1 MKKLRIMVLVHEDLI
16 PPDSIEG
23 MGLEAIAQIR
33 TEFDVCSHLRNLGHD
48 VKPLGVREDLGIIK
62 STVEDYRPHVC
73 FNLLEEFH
81 GIGCYDQ
88 HVVSYLELLKQ
99 PYTGSNPRGLTLARD
114 KALTKKILSYHQIPV
129 PKFEV
134 FPQNRA
140 IRRPDWLLFPLVVK
154 SVTEEGS
161 AGISQASVVH
171 NDKQLMDRVEH
182 VHAVLG
188 TAAIAEQYIEGR
200 ELYVAMMGNRKLQTF
215 PIWELCLANLP
226 QGIPRIATSRVK
238 WDEVYQQKHGIVSQ
252 AAADLPQKAE
262 EHIANLCKDIYRSLD
277 LSGYARI
284 DLRLTPDGE
293 VYLLEANPNP
303 QIARGEDFADSA
315 AAGGIEYETLLQK
328 IVTLGLN
335 YEPLGLA

>member
-1 MKKLRIMVLVHEDLI
+1 MKKLRVMVLVHEDLV
-16 PPDSIEG
+16 PPDSID
-23 MGLEAIAQIR
+23 GLDDVAVSRIR
-33 TEFDVCSHLRNLGHD
+33 TEFDVCSCLRDLGHE
-48 VKPLGVREDLGIIK
+48 VKPVGVRDDLNLIK

-88 HVVSYLELLKQ
+88 HVVSYLELLRL

-129 PKFEV
+129 PRFEV
-134 FPQNRA
+134 FSQNRA
-140 IRRPDWLLFPLVVK
+140 IKRPDWLLFPLVVK
-154 SVTEEGS
+154 STTEEGS

-171 NDKQLMDRVEH
+171 TDKQLEDRVQYI
-182 VHAVLG
+182 HATLG

-200 ELYVAMMGNRKLQTF
+200 ELYVAMLGNRKLQTF
-215 PIWELCLANLP
+215 PVWELCLANLP
-226 QGIPRIATSRVK
+226 EGTHRIATSRVK
-238 WDEVYQQKHGIVSQ
+238 WDVAYQQKHGIVSQ
-252 AAADLPQKAE
+252 AATDLPQGADQ
-262 EHIANLCKDIYRSLD
+262 HIADLCKDIYRSLD

-284 DLRLTPDGE
+284 DLRLTPQGE

-303 QIARGEDFADSA
+303 QIAKNEDFADSA
-315 AAGGIEYETLLQK
+315 AAGGVDYGSLLRK
-328 IVTLGLN
+328 IVSQGLY

>member
-1 MKKLRIMVLVHEDLI
+1 MKKLRIMVLVHEDLV
-16 PPDSIEG
+16 PPETAEG
-23 MGLEAIAQIR
+23 LSAERFAAIR
-33 TEFDVCSHLRNLGHD
+33 TEFDVCSSLRGLGHD
-48 VKPLGVREDLGIIK
+48 VRPLGVREDLGVIK
-62 STVEDYRPHVC
+62 ATVDDYRPHVC

-88 HVVSYLELLKQ
+88 HVVSFLELLRQ

-114 KALTKKILSYHQIPV
+114 KALTKKILSYHRIPV

-134 FPQNRA
+134 FPLNRSTG
-140 IRRPDWLLFPLVVK
+140 RPEWLTFPLVVK

-161 AGISQASVVH
+161 AGISQASVVRT
-171 NDKQLMDRVEH
+171 DRQLEDRVAYIH
-182 VHAVLG
+182 STLG

-200 ELYVAMMGNRKLQTF
+200 ELYVAMLGNRKLQTF

-226 QGIPRIATSRVK
+226 DGAPRIATSRVK
-238 WDEVYQQKHGIVSQ
+238 WDAAYQQKHGIVSQ
-252 AAADLPQKAE
+252 AATDLPDGAE
-262 EHIANLCKDIYRSLD
+262 QHIYDLCRDVYRELD

-284 DLRLTPDGE
+284 DLRLTPEGQ

-303 QIARGEDFADSA
+303 QIARNEDFADSA
-315 AAGGIEYETLLQK
+315 AAGGVEYGALLQK
-328 IVTLGLN
+328 IVSLGLN